1 MGLRQTTKISI
12 VDQIVNQIKIQIDT
26 GELKTGDKLPSQVE
40 MEKIFCV
47 SRPTL
52 QKAISKLIVMGL
64 VEAQQGKGYFIRQV
78 DDIVILPNVP
88 SPATMSLD
96 KYYQLYEAKMF
107 FDATLAHLAVYNASD
122 DEIAALCQYVEQVKS
137 LPLDSDNPS
146 ESGDRFHEMVAEF
159 SHNQLMA
166 DFERSLLQLL
176 NEYEH
181 SFIKKDIVNFEKY
194 EILPHDRIAEAIRK
208 RDGMLAY
215 KEAFNHVKA
224 FMVDIGL
231 NPRSKSI

>member
-1 MGLRQTTKISI
+1 M
-12 VDQIVNQIKIQIDT
+12 
-26 GELKTGDKLPSQVE
+26 
-40 MEKIFCV
+40 
-47 SRPTL
+47 
-52 QKAISKLIVMGL
+52 
-64 VEAQQGKGYFIRQV
+64 QQW
-78 DDIVILPNVP
+78 
-88 SPATMSLD
+88 
-96 KYYQLYEAKMF
+96 
-107 FDATLAHLAVYNASD
+107 HNASD

-231 NPRSKSI
+231 NPRSKSIEVRLCRFLEFLLYVILYSL